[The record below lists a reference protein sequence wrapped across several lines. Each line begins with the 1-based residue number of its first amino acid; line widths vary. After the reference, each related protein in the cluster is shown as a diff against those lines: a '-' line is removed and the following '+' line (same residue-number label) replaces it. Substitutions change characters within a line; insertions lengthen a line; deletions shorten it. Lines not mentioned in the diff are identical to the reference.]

1 MRPGTRAVTGVGH
14 DRGMPPRHIAL
25 AVLVAVVWGANFV
38 VIDLG
43 LGDVPPTLFVAVRFV
58 VVLLPA
64 VFLVPRPAVPWR
76 DIVAV
81 GTFMSLGQFALLYTA
96 LAVGMPAGL
105 ASLVLQAQV
114 VVTALLSALLLHE
127 RPTRPQVIGIL
138 VGVVGLGVVAV
149 GRSAATPALGLV
161 LVVAAATSWAVG
173 NVAARRA
180 ATHATTRAA
189 TGPTH
194 PPGEGGFRDGLS
206 MTVWSALVVPLPLF
220 ALAVAIHGPDAVA
233 YALTHPTVP
242 AVLSTAYTAWLAS
255 LLGYGIWNTLL
266 ARHQTSAV
274 VPFAML
280 VPVVGLT
287 VAWLVQGE
295 LPNGWETAGGALL
308 LLGVAVTTG
317 VVRPR
322 RPRRAAVAR
331 NPPPQPEAERSPP
344 AAGPPAPPGPR
355 SPVPPGPRSPSSAGP
370 SSPSSPG
377 PPSSPDA
384 PDPTP
389 AR

>member
-1 MRPGTRAVTGVGH
+1 
-14 DRGMPPRHIAL
+14 MPPRHVAL

-64 VFLVPRPAVPWR
+64 VFIVPRPAVPWR

-127 RPTRPQVIGIL
+127 RPTRPQVVGIL
-138 VGVVGLGVVAV
+138 VGVVGLAVVAV

-180 ATHATTRAA
+180 ATHATPRATTRAA
-189 TGPTH
+189 NGPADR
-194 PPGEGGFRDGLS
+194 PGGGGFRDGLS

-242 AVLSTAYTAWLAS
+242 ALLSTAYTAWLAS

-322 RPRRAAVAR
+322 RPRRAAVAGD
-331 NPPPQPEAERSPP
+331 PPRPEAERSSP
-344 AAGPPAPPGPR
+344 AAGPPVPR
-355 SPVPPGPRSPSSAGP
+355 GPRSPSSAGP
-370 SSPSSPG
+370 SSPSPPR